1 MTIKIKTFK
10 KFKTLKYKYIN
21 KSKFQGIIK

>member
-21 KSKFQGIIK
+21 KSKCQVINK